1 MLFRNFYLPLLTSC
15 LILCMPCRV
24 YMTGKYGCKK
34 TLFLLPVL
42 LYLITFAPLKYGL
55 SDVCQASLA
64 EKCICAGLA
73 QSVEQRIRNA

>member
-1 MLFRNFYLPLLTSC
+1 MLLS
-15 LILCMPCRV
+15 V
-24 YMTGKYGCKK
+24 YSARKCECKK
-34 TLFLLPVL
+34 PLFLLSVL

-55 SDVCQASLA
+55 SDVCQASLV